1 MAGVD
6 HTIIAYKNGKLL
18 KNPYSFDENDKY
30 VSNIPFSYDRDGR
43 IFGYD
48 MNTHMAGKEGW
59 LAKVLKKCLDKL
71 SPFCYDFAVDKVSY
85 YVNGTTEIFLYE
97 GEHFNV
103 TIYMSGEDSYVLFGG
118 YGHYAMPYTHFY
130 HRGYGEDFERA
141 MAAECYEYIC
151 EDVLKDM
158 ISLVPCL
165 NEGEYFGNEEH
176 QLKRIQ
182 GRLRFK
188 SYWDMTRE
196 EREAYHNRD
205 KRMPYYED
213 SII

>member
-1 MAGVD
+1 MAGID

-18 KNPYSFDENDKY
+18 KNPYSFDENDNY

-48 MNTHMAGKEGW
+48 MKTYQSRKEGW
-59 LAKVLKKCLDKL
+59 FAKALKKLLDKV

-85 YVNGTTEIFLYE
+85 YVKESTEILLYE
-97 GEHFNV
+97 NENFNV

-118 YGHYAMPYTHFY
+118 YGHYVMPYTHFY
-130 HRGYGEDFERA
+130 HRGYGADFERT
-141 MAAECYEYIC
+141 MASECYEYIC

-158 ISLVPCL
+158 IDIIPIL
-165 NEGEYFGNEEH
+165 NEGGYFDKEEH

-188 SYWDMTRE
+188 SYWDMTKE
-196 EREAYHNRD
+196 EREADRNRD
-205 KRMPYYED
+205 KRMAYYED